1 MTKKILTVFEDRYS
15 QQKLTDLQKKELLS
29 LESLLGKQNLILR
42 ADDWLLVRKYVGFIA
57 TPSLQIQILPKLFED
72 SVSTEDV
79 EKEKLL
85 SVRMLFR
92 LLSDSGF
99 LSIKDIP
106 NPQQIAMMNGD
117 LLEIFISI
125 FTKKFLELFH
135 KQIYRQYEEC
145 EENMVM
151 VKGRIMFQQQ
161 LLRNGF
167 LKHKH
172 FVSYQEFTENNLLNQ
187 IFKSTMNSLRVLTKS
202 DENKKN
208 LNMAIM
214 LLEDIQY
221 VRLSKSLFDQVRFNR
236 LNESYQPLFQL
247 ARMFYHNRQPGIH
260 SGDERTFTF
269 LVPLN
274 QLFEY
279 TLYQWIH
286 EGLSEEGL
294 EVNYQKP
301 QRFLDSHND
310 VFLLK
315 PDITIQTQATM
326 QMIVD
331 AKYKNPVSD
340 SKVDLSEPD
349 VYQMLAY
356 AVRYQCNRL
365 FLVYP
370 MFRSNKELNNPLA
383 SYVIRNGD
391 ENIHI
396 SAMQVDISSENLTST
411 KRELVQAIRNQCDF
425 TLFK

>member
-1 MTKKILTVFEDRYS
+1 MTKKTLTVFEDRYS
-15 QQKLTDLQKKELLS
+15 RKQLTDVQKKELLS
-29 LESLLGKQNLILR
+29 LESLWGKQNLILR
-42 ADDWLLVRKYVGFIA
+42 ADDRLLLRKYVGFIA

-72 SVSTEDV
+72 SVSAEDA

-92 LLSDSGF
+92 LLSSSGF

-106 NPQQIAMMNGD
+106 NPQQIAVMNGD

-125 FTKKFLELFH
+125 FTKKFLDLFH
-135 KQIYRQYEEC
+135 KQIHRQYEER
-145 EENMVM
+145 EQNMVTI
-151 VKGRIMFQQQ
+151 KGRILFQQQ

-167 LKHKH
+167 FKHKH
-172 FVSYQEFTENNLLNQ
+172 YVNYQEFTENNLLNQ
-187 IFKSTMNSLRVLTKS
+187 IFKTTINSLRVLTKS

-214 LLEDIQY
+214 LLENIQF
-221 VRLSKSLFDQVRFNR
+221 VRLSESLFSQVRFNR
-236 LNESYQPLFQL
+236 LNESYRALFQL
-247 ARMFYHNRQPGIH
+247 AKMFYHNRQPGIH

-286 EGLSEEGL
+286 EGLSPEGL
-294 EVNYQKP
+294 EVKYQKP
-301 QRFLDSHND
+301 QRFLDSQND

-315 PDITIQTQATM
+315 PDITIQSESNVH
-326 QMIVD
+326 MIVD

-340 SKVDLSEPD
+340 SKVDLSESD

-356 AVRYQCNRL
+356 AVRYQCDRL
-365 FLVYP
+365 CLVYP
-370 MFRSNKELNNPLA
+370 MFLNNKALKNPLA
-383 SYVIRNGD
+383 TYVIQNGSQS
-391 ENIHI
+391 IHI
-396 SAMQVDISSENLTST
+396 SAFHIDISQEDLISAKS
-411 KRELVQAIRNQCDF
+411 ELVHALSEGIV
-425 TLFK
+425 LIEK